1 MAASPPLAR
10 RRSSHLFSFCS
21 IFCRRLLLGDDRGMM
36 PSREAAHAGHGE
48 PDDLP
53 HADHNRIVGATA
65 DRRALR
71 RPCLSPARRSIRERR
86 KYKFAEQSHA
96 TGNIGQCAPLRC
108 PRPDP
113 RRSPLSVACGP
124 RQPAMPDA
132 RRQGERRPA
141 RQSQRLETWRLLRRD
156 EGHRPLSAHHL
167 HGGEA
172 RPQDHLADGM
182 DSPPARHQ
190 PAEPGMARRP
200 HPPRFGGATPYT
212 RKNPFAGPPAKRP
225 PIRSKARPG
234 RAG

>member
-1 MAASPPLAR
+1 MFVRVLFFNSCPVIATCGRSPADPEAR
-10 RRSSHLFSFCS
+10 SGTKHAKSS
-21 IFCRRLLLGDDRGMM
+21 DQ
-36 PSREAAHAGHGE
+36 
-48 PDDLP
+48 P
-53 HADHNRIVGATA
+53 HAPGKPTPNPRQCTPL
-65 DRRALR
+65 RRA
-71 RPCLSPARRSIRERR
+71 
-86 KYKFAEQSHA
+86 H
-96 TGNIGQCAPLRC
+96 
-108 PRPDP
+108 P
-113 RRSPLSVACGP
+113 RRVALPVAGRPGQSPL
-124 RQPAMPDA
+124 PDA
-132 RRQGERRPA
+132 RRQGQRRAA
-141 RQSQRLETWRLLRRD
+141 RQSQRLETWCLLRRD